1 MQDYERGGNVMKMSK
16 RILEIQPSATLSISA
31 KAKTMKAEGKPI
43 ISFSLGEPDFNS
55 PECASK
61 AAIDAINRGES
72 HYTLNSGI
80 VELRKEV
87 CNYYQRRF
95 GLEYAPDEVLVAP
108 GAKPLLYEALQ
119 MFVDPGDEVLLF
131 SPAWVSYVEQVHLA
145 GGKDVI
151 VDTLK
156 TDLIPTK
163 EAIEAVLSDKTVG
176 MIINSPSNPSGAI
189 YNEETLKMIA
199 DVAREKDLWIIF
211 DEIYERLVYA
221 PAKHVNILNVAPDL
235 RDKVIIINGAS
246 KAYAMTGWRIGYA
259 LAPKPLIAKMNTLQT
274 HLTSNASSI
283 AQWAAWGAVKD
294 ADPDVEKMRE
304 AFEERRGVILGLVR
318 DMPYVKV
325 RDPEGAFYIFIDVR
339 ETPIPDDIKF
349 CERLLEEKFVAAVP
363 GAAFF
368 APGFVRFSYACSMDN
383 IREGM
388 QRLKEFLSSL

>member
-1 MQDYERGGNVMKMSK
+1 MKMSK

-119 MFVDPGDEVLLF
+119 MLVDPGDEVLLF

-388 QRLKEFLSSL
+388 GRLKEFLSSL

>member
-1 MQDYERGGNVMKMSK
+1 MKMSK
-16 RILEIQPSATLSISA
+16 RILEIKPSATLSISA

-80 VELRKEV
+80 IELRKEI
-87 CNYYQRRF
+87 CNYYKRRF
-95 GLEYAPDEVLVAP
+95 GLEYTPDEVLVAP

-119 MFVDPGDEVLLF
+119 MLVDPGDEVLLF

-304 AFEERRGVILGLVR
+304 AFEERRKVILELVR
-318 DMPYVKV
+318 SMPYVKV

-339 ETPIPDDIKF
+339 ESPIPDDIKF
-349 CERLLEEKFVAAVP
+349 CEKLLEEKFVAAVP

-368 APGFVRFSYACSMDN
+368 APGFVRFSYACSMEN

-388 QRLKEFLSSL
+388 QRLKEFLKAL

>member
-1 MQDYERGGNVMKMSK
+1 MKMSK

-31 KAKTMKAEGKPI
+31 KAKTMKAEGKPV

-80 VELRKEV
+80 IELRKEV
-87 CNYYQRRF
+87 CNYYKRRF
-95 GLEYAPDEVLVAP
+95 GLEYAPDEVIIAP

-119 MFVDPGDEVLLF
+119 MLVDPGDEVLLF

-163 EAIEAVLSDKTVG
+163 EAVEAVLSDKTVG
-176 MIINSPSNPSGAI
+176 MIVNSPSNPSGAI

-221 PAKHVNILNVAPDL
+221 PAKHVNLLNVAPDL

-339 ETPIPDDIKF
+339 ESPIPDDIKF

-368 APGFVRFSYACSMDN
+368 APGFIRFSYACSMEN

-388 QRLKEFLSSL
+388 QRLKSFLQFL

>member
-1 MQDYERGGNVMKMSK
+1 MKMSK

-80 VELRKEV
+80 IELRKEV
-87 CNYYQRRF
+87 CSYYKRRF
-95 GLEYAPDEVLVAP
+95 GLEYTPDEVLVAP

-119 MFVDPGDEVLLF
+119 MLVDPGDEVLLF

-145 GGKDVI
+145 EGKDVI

-235 RDKVIIINGAS
+235 RDRVIIINGAS

-304 AFEERRGVILGLVR
+304 AFEERRKVILELVR
-318 DMPYVKV
+318 SMPYVKV

-339 ETPIPDDIKF
+339 ESPIPDDIKF
-349 CERLLEEKFVAAVP
+349 CEKLLEEKFVAAVP

>member
-1 MQDYERGGNVMKMSK
+1 MKMSK

-31 KAKTMKAEGKPI
+31 KAKTMKAEGKPV

-61 AAIDAINRGES
+61 AAIEAIERGES

-80 VELRKEV
+80 LELRKEV
-87 CNYYQRRF
+87 CNYYKRRF
-95 GLEYAPDEVLVAP
+95 GLEYAPDEVLIAP
-108 GAKPLLYEALQ
+108 GAKPLLYQALQ

-131 SPAWVSYVEQVHLA
+131 SPAWVSYVEQIHLA
-145 GGKDVI
+145 GGKEVI

-163 EAIEAVLSDKTVG
+163 EAVEAVLSNKTVG

-199 DVAREKDLWIIF
+199 DIAREKDLWIIF

-235 RDKVIIINGAS
+235 RDKVILINGAS

-259 LAPKPLIAKMNTLQT
+259 LGPKPLIAKMNTLQT

-294 ADPDVEKMRE
+294 ADPDVERMRE

-339 ETPIPDDIKF
+339 ESPIPDDMKF
-349 CERLLEEKFVAAVP
+349 CEKLLEEKFVAAVP
-363 GAAFF
+363 GAAFY

-388 QRLKEFLSSL
+388 GRLKEFLKAL

>member
-1 MQDYERGGNVMKMSK
+1 MKMSK
-16 RILEIQPSATLSISA
+16 RILEIKPSATLSISA

-80 VELRKEV
+80 IELRKEV
-87 CNYYQRRF
+87 CNYYKRRF
-95 GLEYAPDEVLVAP
+95 GLEYTPDEVLVAP

-119 MFVDPGDEVLLF
+119 MLVDPGDEVLLF

-304 AFEERRGVILGLVR
+304 AFEERRKVILELVR
-318 DMPYVKV
+318 SMPYVKV

-339 ETPIPDDIKF
+339 ESPIPDDIKF
-349 CERLLEEKFVAAVP
+349 CEKLLEEKFVAAVP

-368 APGFVRFSYACSMDN
+368 APGFVRFSYACSMEN

>member
-1 MQDYERGGNVMKMSK
+1 MKMSK
-16 RILEIQPSATLSISA
+16 RILEIKPSATLSISA

-80 VELRKEV
+80 IELRKEI
-87 CNYYQRRF
+87 CNYYKRRF
-95 GLEYAPDEVLVAP
+95 GLEYTPDEVLVAP

-119 MFVDPGDEVLLF
+119 MLVDPGDEVLLF

-304 AFEERRGVILGLVR
+304 AFEERRKVILELVR
-318 DMPYVKV
+318 SMPYVKV

-339 ETPIPDDIKF
+339 ESPIPDDMEF
-349 CERLLEEKFVAAVP
+349 CEKLLEEKYVAAVP
-363 GAAFF
+363 GTAFF
-368 APGFVRFSYACSMDN
+368 APGFVRFSYACSMEN

-388 QRLKEFLSSL
+388 GRLKEFLSSL

>member
-1 MQDYERGGNVMKMSK
+1 MKMSK

-80 VELRKEV
+80 IELRKEI
-87 CNYYQRRF
+87 CNYYKRRF
-95 GLEYAPDEVLVAP
+95 GLEYTPDEVLVAP

-119 MFVDPGDEVLLF
+119 MLVDPGDEVLLF

-304 AFEERRGVILGLVR
+304 AFEERRKVILELVR
-318 DMPYVKV
+318 SMPYVKV

-339 ETPIPDDIKF
+339 ESPIPDDIKF
-349 CERLLEEKFVAAVP
+349 CEKLLEEKFVAAVP

-368 APGFVRFSYACSMDN
+368 APGFVRFSYACSMEN

-388 QRLKEFLSSL
+388 QRLKEFLQAL

>member
-1 MQDYERGGNVMKMSK
+1 MKMSK

-31 KAKTMKAEGKPI
+31 KAKTMKAEGKPM

-61 AAIDAINRGES
+61 AAIEAIERGES

-80 VELRKEV
+80 LELRKEV
-87 CNYYQRRF
+87 CNYYKRRF
-95 GLEYAPDEVLVAP
+95 GLEYAPDEVLIAP
-108 GAKPLLYEALQ
+108 GAKPLLYQALQ

-131 SPAWVSYVEQVHLA
+131 SPAWVSYVEQIHLA
-145 GGKDVI
+145 GGKEVI

-163 EAIEAVLSDKTVG
+163 EAVEAVLSNKTVG

-199 DVAREKDLWIIF
+199 DIAREKDLWIIF

-221 PAKHVNILNVAPDL
+221 SAKHVNILNVAPDL
-235 RDKVIIINGAS
+235 RDKVILINGAS

-259 LAPKPLIAKMNTLQT
+259 LGPKPLIAKMNTLQT

-294 ADPDVEKMRE
+294 ADPDVERMRE
-304 AFEERRGVILGLVR
+304 AFEERRRVILGLVR

-339 ETPIPDDIKF
+339 ESPIPDDMKF
-349 CERLLEEKFVAAVP
+349 CEKLLEEKFVAAVP
-363 GAAFF
+363 GAAFY

-388 QRLKEFLSSL
+388 QRLKEFLKAL

>member
-1 MQDYERGGNVMKMSK
+1 MKMSK

-31 KAKTMKAEGKPI
+31 KAKTMKAEGKPV

-61 AAIDAINRGES
+61 AAIEAIERGES

-80 VELRKEV
+80 LELRKEV
-87 CNYYQRRF
+87 CNYYKRRF
-95 GLEYAPDEVLVAP
+95 GLEYAPDEVLIAP
-108 GAKPLLYEALQ
+108 GAKPLLYQALQ

-131 SPAWVSYVEQVHLA
+131 SPAWVSYVEQIHLA
-145 GGKDVI
+145 GGKEVI

-163 EAIEAVLSDKTVG
+163 EAVEAVLSNKTVG

-199 DVAREKDLWIIF
+199 DIAREKDLWIIF

-221 PAKHVNILNVAPDL
+221 SAKHVNILNVAPDL
-235 RDKVIIINGAS
+235 RDKVILINGAS

-259 LAPKPLIAKMNTLQT
+259 LGPKPLIAKMNTLQT

-339 ETPIPDDIKF
+339 ESPIPDDMKF
-349 CERLLEEKFVAAVP
+349 CEKLLEEKFVAAVP
-363 GAAFF
+363 GAAFY

-388 QRLKEFLSSL
+388 QRLKSFLQSL

>member
-1 MQDYERGGNVMKMSK
+1 MKMSK
-16 RILEIQPSATLSISA
+16 RILEIKPSATLSISA
-31 KAKTMKAEGKPI
+31 KAKTMKAEGKPV

-61 AAIDAINRGES
+61 AAIEAIERGES

-80 VELRKEV
+80 LELRKEV
-87 CNYYQRRF
+87 CNYYKRRF
-95 GLEYAPDEVLVAP
+95 GLEYTPDEVLVAP

-119 MFVDPGDEVLLF
+119 MLVDPGDEVLLF

-304 AFEERRGVILGLVR
+304 AFEERRKVILELVR
-318 DMPYVKV
+318 SMPYVKV

-339 ETPIPDDIKF
+339 ESPIPDDIKF
-349 CERLLEEKFVAAVP
+349 CEKLLEEKFVAAVP

-368 APGFVRFSYACSMDN
+368 APGFVRFSYACSMEN

-388 QRLKEFLSSL
+388 QRLKEFLQAL

>member
-1 MQDYERGGNVMKMSK
+1 MKMSK
-16 RILEIQPSATLSISA
+16 RILEIKPSATLSISA

-80 VELRKEV
+80 IELRKEV
-87 CNYYQRRF
+87 CNYYKRRF
-95 GLEYAPDEVLVAP
+95 GLEYTPDEVLVAP

-119 MFVDPGDEVLLF
+119 MLVDPGDEVLLF

-294 ADPDVEKMRE
+294 ADSDVEKMRE
-304 AFEERRGVILGLVR
+304 AFEERRKVILELVR
-318 DMPYVKV
+318 SMPYVKV

-339 ETPIPDDIKF
+339 ESPIPDDIKF
-349 CERLLEEKFVAAVP
+349 CEKLLEEKFVAAVP

-368 APGFVRFSYACSMDN
+368 APGFVRFSYACSMEN

-388 QRLKEFLSSL
+388 QRLKEFLQAL

>member
-1 MQDYERGGNVMKMSK
+1 MKMSK

-31 KAKTMKAEGKPI
+31 KAKTMKAEGKPM

-61 AAIDAINRGES
+61 AAIEAIERGES

-80 VELRKEV
+80 LELRKEV
-87 CNYYQRRF
+87 CNYYKRRF
-95 GLEYAPDEVLVAP
+95 GLEYAPDEVLIAP
-108 GAKPLLYEALQ
+108 GAKPLLYQALQ

-131 SPAWVSYVEQVHLA
+131 SPAWVSYVEQIHLA
-145 GGKDVI
+145 GGKEVI

-163 EAIEAVLSDKTVG
+163 EAVEAVLSNKTVG

-199 DVAREKDLWIIF
+199 DIAREKDLWIIF

-235 RDKVIIINGAS
+235 RDKVILINGAS

-259 LAPKPLIAKMNTLQT
+259 LGPKPLIAKMNTLQT

-294 ADPDVEKMRE
+294 ADPDVERMRE

-339 ETPIPDDIKF
+339 ESPIPDDMKF
-349 CERLLEEKFVAAVP
+349 CEKLLEEKFVAAVP
-363 GAAFF
+363 GAAFY

-388 QRLKEFLSSL
+388 GRLKEFLKAL

>member
-1 MQDYERGGNVMKMSK
+1 MKMSK

-31 KAKTMKAEGKPI
+31 KAKTMKAEGKPM

-61 AAIDAINRGES
+61 AAIEAIERGES

-80 VELRKEV
+80 LELRKEV
-87 CNYYQRRF
+87 CNYYKRRF
-95 GLEYAPDEVLVAP
+95 GLEYAPDEVLIAP
-108 GAKPLLYEALQ
+108 GAKPLLYQALQ

-131 SPAWVSYVEQVHLA
+131 SPAWVSYVEQIHLA
-145 GGKDVI
+145 GGKEVI

-163 EAIEAVLSDKTVG
+163 EAVEAVLSNKTVG

-199 DVAREKDLWIIF
+199 DIAREKDLWIIF

-221 PAKHVNILNVAPDL
+221 SAKHVNILNVAPDL
-235 RDKVIIINGAS
+235 RDKVILINGAS

-259 LAPKPLIAKMNTLQT
+259 LGPKPLIAKMNTLQT

-339 ETPIPDDIKF
+339 ESPIPDDMKF
-349 CERLLEEKFVAAVP
+349 CEKLLEEKFVAAVP
-363 GAAFF
+363 GAAFY

-388 QRLKEFLSSL
+388 QRLKEFLKAL

>member
-1 MQDYERGGNVMKMSK
+1 MKMSK

-119 MFVDPGDEVLLF
+119 MLVDPGDEVLLF

-294 ADPDVEKMRE
+294 ADPDVEKMRK

-388 QRLKEFLSSL
+388 GRLKSFLQSL

>member
-1 MQDYERGGNVMKMSK
+1 MKMSK

-119 MFVDPGDEVLLF
+119 MLVDPGDEVLLF

-368 APGFVRFSYACSMDN
+368 APGFVRFSYACSMEN

-388 QRLKEFLSSL
+388 GRLKEFLQAL

>member
-1 MQDYERGGNVMKMSK
+1 MKLSK
-16 RILEIQPSATLSISA
+16 RILEIQPSATISISA
-31 KAKTMKAEGKPI
+31 KAKAMKAEGKPVL
-43 ISFSLGEPDFNS
+43 SFSVGEPDFNS

-61 AAIDAINRGES
+61 AAIEAIQRGES

-80 VELRKEV
+80 IELRKEV
-87 CNYYQRRF
+87 CNYYKRRF

-131 SPAWVSYVEQVHLA
+131 SPAWVSYVEQIHLA
-145 GGKDVI
+145 GGKEAI

-176 MIINSPSNPSGAI
+176 MIINSPSNPTGAI
-189 YNEETLKMIA
+189 YGEETLKMIA
-199 DVAREKDLWIIF
+199 DIARERDLWIIF
-211 DEIYERLVYA
+211 DEIYERLAYA
-221 PAKHVNILNVAPDL
+221 PANHINILSVAPDL
-235 RDKVIIINGAS
+235 RDKTILVNGAS

-259 LAPKPLIAKMNTLQT
+259 LGPKALIAKMNTLQT

-304 AFEERRGVILGLVR
+304 AFEERRSVILGLIR

-325 RDPEGAFYIFIDVR
+325 RDPEGAFYVFIDVR
-339 ETPIPDDIKF
+339 ESPIPDDLEF
-349 CERLLEEKFVAAVP
+349 CEKLLEEKYVAAVP
-363 GAAFF
+363 GTAFF
-368 APGFVRFSYACSMDN
+368 APGFVRFSYACSMEN

-388 QRLKEFLSSL
+388 GRLKEFLKAL

>member
-1 MQDYERGGNVMKMSK
+1 MKMSK

-31 KAKTMKAEGKPI
+31 KAKTMKAEGKPM

-61 AAIDAINRGES
+61 AAIEAIERGES

-80 VELRKEV
+80 LELRKEV
-87 CNYYQRRF
+87 CNYYKRRF
-95 GLEYAPDEVLVAP
+95 GLEYAPDEVLIAP
-108 GAKPLLYEALQ
+108 GAKPLLYQALQ

-131 SPAWVSYVEQVHLA
+131 SPAWVSYVEQIHLA
-145 GGKDVI
+145 GGKEVI

-163 EAIEAVLSDKTVG
+163 EAVEAVLSNKTVG

-199 DVAREKDLWIIF
+199 DIAREKDLWIIF

-235 RDKVIIINGAS
+235 RDKVILINGAS

-259 LAPKPLIAKMNTLQT
+259 LGPKPLIAKMNTLQT

-294 ADPDVEKMRE
+294 ADPDVERMRE

-339 ETPIPDDIKF
+339 ESPIPDDMKF
-349 CERLLEEKFVAAVP
+349 CEKLLEEKFVAAVP
-363 GAAFF
+363 GAAFY

-388 QRLKEFLSSL
+388 QRLKEFLKAL

>member
-1 MQDYERGGNVMKMSK
+1 MKMSK
-16 RILEIQPSATLSISA
+16 RILEIQPSATINIST
-31 KAKTMKAEGKPI
+31 KAKTMKAEGKPV

-55 PECASK
+55 PESASK
-61 AAIDAINRGES
+61 AAIEAINRGES

-80 VELRKEV
+80 IELRKEV
-87 CNYYQRRF
+87 CNYYKKRF
-95 GLEYAPDEVLVAP
+95 GLKYTPDEVLIGP
-108 GAKPLLYEALQ
+108 GAKLLVYEALQ
-119 MFVDPGDEVLLF
+119 MLVDPGDEVLLF
-131 SPAWVSYVEQVHLA
+131 SPAWVSYFEQIHLA

-151 VDTLK
+151 VDTIK
-156 TDLIPTK
+156 TDFIPTK
-163 EAIEAVLSDKTVG
+163 KAIEAVLSDKTVG

-189 YNEETLKMIA
+189 YNEETLKMIT

-221 PAKHVNILNVAPDL
+221 PAKHVNILNIAPDL

-246 KAYAMTGWRIGYA
+246 KTYAMTGWRIGYA

-274 HLTSNASSI
+274 QLSSNASSI
-283 AQWAAWGAVKD
+283 AQWAALGAIKG
-294 ADPDVEKMRE
+294 ADSDVEKMRK
-304 AFEERRGVILGLVR
+304 AFEERRNVILELVR
-318 DMPYVKV
+318 NMPYVKV
-325 RDPEGAFYIFIDVR
+325 KDPEGTFFIFLDVR
-339 ETPIPDDIKF
+339 ETPIPDDIQF
-349 CERLLEEKFVAAVP
+349 CERLLEEKLVAAVP

>member
-1 MQDYERGGNVMKMSK
+1 MKMSK

-31 KAKTMKAEGKPI
+31 KAKTMKAEGKPM

-61 AAIDAINRGES
+61 AAIEAIERGES

-80 VELRKEV
+80 LELRKEV
-87 CNYYQRRF
+87 CNYYKRRF
-95 GLEYAPDEVLVAP
+95 GLEYAPDEVLIAP
-108 GAKPLLYEALQ
+108 GAKPLLYQALQ

-131 SPAWVSYVEQVHLA
+131 SPAWVSYVEQIHLA
-145 GGKDVI
+145 GGKEVI

-163 EAIEAVLSDKTVG
+163 EAVEAVLSNKTVG

-199 DVAREKDLWIIF
+199 DIAREKDLWIIF

-235 RDKVIIINGAS
+235 RDKVILINGAS

-259 LAPKPLIAKMNTLQT
+259 LGPKPLIAKMNTLQT

-339 ETPIPDDIKF
+339 ESPIPDDMKF
-349 CERLLEEKFVAAVP
+349 CEKLLEEKFVAAVP
-363 GAAFF
+363 GAAFY

-388 QRLKEFLSSL
+388 GRLKEFLQSL

>member
-1 MQDYERGGNVMKMSK
+1 MKMSK

-61 AAIDAINRGES
+61 AAIEAIGRGES

-80 VELRKEV
+80 LELRNEV
-87 CNYYQRRF
+87 CNYYKRRF
-95 GLEYAPDEVLVAP
+95 GLEYTPDEVLIAS

-119 MFVDPGDEVLLF
+119 MLVDPGDEVLLF
-131 SPAWVSYVEQVHLA
+131 SPAWVSYVEQIHLA

-163 EAIEAVLSDKTVG
+163 EALEAVLSEKTVG
-176 MIINSPSNPSGAI
+176 MIVNSPSNPSGAI

-199 DVAREKDLWIIF
+199 DIARERDLWIIF

-235 RDKVIIINGAS
+235 RDKVILINGAS

-259 LAPKPLIAKMNTLQT
+259 LGPKPLIAKMNTLQT

-339 ETPIPDDIKF
+339 ESPIPDDMKF
-349 CERLLEEKFVAAVP
+349 CEKLLEEKFVAAVP
-363 GAAFF
+363 GTAFF
-368 APGFVRFSYACSMDN
+368 APGFIRFSYACSMEN

-388 QRLKEFLSSL
+388 GRLKEFLQAL

>member
-1 MQDYERGGNVMKMSK
+1 
-16 RILEIQPSATLSISA
+16 
-31 KAKTMKAEGKPI
+31 
-43 ISFSLGEPDFNS
+43 
-55 PECASK
+55 
-61 AAIDAINRGES
+61 
-72 HYTLNSGI
+72 
-80 VELRKEV
+80 
-87 CNYYQRRF
+87 
-95 GLEYAPDEVLVAP
+95 
-108 GAKPLLYEALQ
+108 
-119 MFVDPGDEVLLF
+119 
-131 SPAWVSYVEQVHLA
+131 
-145 GGKDVI
+145 
-151 VDTLK
+151 
-156 TDLIPTK
+156 
-163 EAIEAVLSDKTVG
+163 

-199 DVAREKDLWIIF
+199 DIAREKDLWIIF

-235 RDKVIIINGAS
+235 RDKVILINGAS

-259 LAPKPLIAKMNTLQT
+259 LGPKPLIAKMNTLQT

-339 ETPIPDDIKF
+339 ESPIPDDMKF
-349 CERLLEEKFVAAVP
+349 CEKLLEEKFVAAVP
-363 GAAFF
+363 GAAFY

-388 QRLKEFLSSL
+388 QRLKEFLKAL

>member
-1 MQDYERGGNVMKMSK
+1 MKLSK
-16 RILEIQPSATLSISA
+16 RILEIQPSATISISA
-31 KAKTMKAEGKPI
+31 KAKAMKAEGKPVL
-43 ISFSLGEPDFNS
+43 SFSVGEPDFNS

-61 AAIDAINRGES
+61 AAIEAIQRGES

-80 VELRKEV
+80 IELRKEV
-87 CNYYQRRF
+87 CNYYKRRF

-131 SPAWVSYVEQVHLA
+131 SPAWVSYVEQIHLA
-145 GGKDVI
+145 GGKEAI

-176 MIINSPSNPSGAI
+176 MIINSPSNPTGAI
-189 YNEETLKMIA
+189 YGEETLKMIA
-199 DVAREKDLWIIF
+199 DIARERDLWIIF
-211 DEIYERLVYA
+211 DEIYERLAYA
-221 PAKHVNILNVAPDL
+221 PANHINILSVAPDL
-235 RDKVIIINGAS
+235 RDKTILVNGAS

-259 LAPKPLIAKMNTLQT
+259 LGPKALIAKMNTLQT

-304 AFEERRGVILGLVR
+304 AFEERRSVILGLIR
-318 DMPYVKV
+318 ICPMSGQ
-325 RDPEGAFYIFIDVR
+325 RSEGAFYVFIDVR
-339 ETPIPDDIKF
+339 ESPIPTTWSSAKS
-349 CERLLEEKFVAAVP
+349 CSKRSTSQQSRT
-363 GAAFF
+363 AFF
-368 APGFVRFSYACSMDN
+368 APV
-383 IREGM
+383 
-388 QRLKEFLSSL
+388 L

>member
-1 MQDYERGGNVMKMSK
+1 MKLSK

-80 VELRKEV
+80 IELRKEV

-108 GAKPLLYEALQ
+108 GAKPLLYGALQ
-119 MFVDPGDEVLLF
+119 MLVDPGDEVLLF

-304 AFEERRGVILGLVR
+304 AFEERRKVILELVR
-318 DMPYVKV
+318 SMPYVKV

-339 ETPIPDDIKF
+339 ESPIPDDIKF
-349 CERLLEEKFVAAVP
+349 CEKLLEEKFVAAVP

-368 APGFVRFSYACSMDN
+368 APGFVRFSYACSMEN

-388 QRLKEFLSSL
+388 QRLKEFLQAL

>member
-1 MQDYERGGNVMKMSK
+1 MKMSK
-16 RILEIQPSATLSISA
+16 RILEIQPSATISISA
-31 KAKTMKAEGKPI
+31 KAKTMKAEGKPV

-61 AAIDAINRGES
+61 AAIEAINRGES

-80 VELRKEV
+80 IELRKEV
-87 CNYYQRRF
+87 CNYYKRRL
-95 GLEYAPDEVLVAP
+95 GLEYAPDEVLIAP

-119 MFVDPGDEVLLF
+119 MLVDPGDEVLLF
-131 SPAWVSYVEQVHLA
+131 SPAWVSYVEQLHLA
-145 GGKDVI
+145 GGKDII

-163 EAIEAVLSDKTVG
+163 EAIEAVLSNKTVG

-294 ADPDVEKMRE
+294 ADSDVEKMRE
-304 AFEERRGVILGLVR
+304 AFEERRNVILELVR
-318 DMPYVKV
+318 SMPYVKV

-339 ETPIPDDIKF
+339 ESPIPDDIKF
-349 CERLLEEKFVAAVP
+349 CEKLLEEKFVAAVP

-368 APGFVRFSYACSMDN
+368 APGFIRFSYACSMEN

-388 QRLKEFLSSL
+388 GRLKEFLQAL

>member
-1 MQDYERGGNVMKMSK
+1 MSK

-31 KAKTMKAEGKPI
+31 KAKTMKAEGKPV

-61 AAIDAINRGES
+61 AAIEAIERGES

-80 VELRKEV
+80 LELRKEV
-87 CNYYQRRF
+87 CNYYKRRF
-95 GLEYAPDEVLVAP
+95 GLEYAPDEVLIAP
-108 GAKPLLYEALQ
+108 GAKPLLYQALQ

-131 SPAWVSYVEQVHLA
+131 SPAWVSYVEQIHLA
-145 GGKDVI
+145 GGKEVI

-163 EAIEAVLSDKTVG
+163 EAVEAVLSNKTVG

-199 DVAREKDLWIIF
+199 DIAREKDLWIIF

-235 RDKVIIINGAS
+235 RDKVILINGAS

-259 LAPKPLIAKMNTLQT
+259 LGPKPLIAKMNTLQT

-339 ETPIPDDIKF
+339 ESPIPDDMKF
-349 CERLLEEKFVAAVP
+349 CEKLLEEKFVAAVP
-363 GAAFF
+363 GAAFY

-388 QRLKEFLSSL
+388 QRLKEFLKAL